1 MKKYLAVILT
11 AVMLVSLIPTVTFA
25 EDWTTVNNAESLGVA
40 LAAGGNIK
48 LGDDIDAGSLENGSF
63 FTVLADKTVT
73 LDLNG
78 KTLQG
83 ERSGTGNTEI
93 ILNKGIL
100 TIMDSVGGGKIVIKA
115 NHDDGWNSYTAAV
128 SNMGNN
134 ENTGKLTLKSGELI
148 NLGGTAMAYALDNR
162 SNTSP
167 MSAHFVMEGGTLR
180 SEYIALRLFAN
191 NDDDD
196 DSCTA
201 TIKGGTIYG
210 YKRGIW
216 IHQPTADHN
225 GEAVLKIEDGRI
237 EATLQSAIMVD
248 LRGTDGVDIE
258 ISGGELINRSDEY
271 ATLAITQEEEGA
283 SGANTVITG
292 GQLSNAG
299 QGGNFFVQDDKTTI
313 AVSKGTFSAPVP
325 SKFIAEGASPDDIKI
340 QQDSEVTAKADIA
353 YTVVIP
359 SSVDFGT
366 INRNMDVQQ
375 RDFTVKV
382 EDALI
387 EDGARIEVKNATTDM
402 FMKDKDGTGNQ
413 TLAFTLAQE
422 DGLFTFTQADL
433 AEANGEKSIQS
444 YVSCNPSNLEAAGSY
459 KGYMTFEISYQN

>member
-25 EDWTTVNNAESLGVA
+25 EDWTTVDNAESLRDA
-40 LAAGGNIK
+40 LAEGGNIK
-48 LGDDIDAGSLENGSF
+48 LGGDIAGSLEKGSF
-63 FTVLADKTVT
+63 FTVPADKTVT

-83 ERSGTGNTEI
+83 ERLGTGNTEI

-210 YKRGIW
+210 HKRGIW
-216 IHQPTADHN
+216 IHQPTAGYN
-225 GEAVLKIEDGRI
+225 GEAVLKIVDGRI

-258 ISGGELINRSDEY
+258 ISGGELINRSDEH
-271 ATLAITQEEEGA
+271 ATLAITREADGA
-283 SGANTVITG
+283 SGANIVITD

-299 QGGNFFVQDDKTTI
+299 QGGNFSVQDDETMI

-325 SKFIAEGASPDDIKI
+325 SKFIAEDASPDDIKI

-387 EDGARIEVKNATTDM
+387 EDGASIEVKNATTDM